1 MPRMASLRILELWLV
16 IQRLDE
22 LQSRAVRH
30 DPVRFRLERGNID
43 ELTIG
48 MRVHISNRALTLAGA
63 HNGIA
68 YLDDIDTPS

>member
-1 MPRMASLRILELWLV
+1 MPRMACLRVLELGLM

-22 LQSRAVRH
+22 LQSWAVRC
-30 DPVRFRLERGNID
+30 DPVRLRLERGNVD
-43 ELTIG
+43 ELAIG
-48 MRVHISNRALTLAGA
+48 MRVHISDRALTLAGA